1 MHVRLTF
8 QTTSDGWVGLQVLH
22 ISNGVRGARD
32 YKNELEARVLTAQR
46 TALTSERKMVR
57 EADKQNPQ
65 LRPTGTA
72 LVPSLPQSPAPL
84 PSLPPLPAVIG
95 GARQGEKSTY
105 EERSRPRTSFAEDP
119 LALSAISYT
128 TRFVPTPS
136 LPWDAYARARPPRS
150 GGDSNF
156 DADSVWRGDVGS
168 STKSSAYGSRK
179 RRARSFDYDARSA
192 EVRASLHADTLELIR
207 KAVRR
212 GYAVRRSPLESTKG
226 QGPAPRQSP
235 VTGQQPRTGEVSTSR
250 AVTAPVALAI
260 PQLPMRP
267 APPASGAA
275 TARGSRHFR
284 RSWRVASGPGEN
296 TPLTLTPAH
305 PMRELSPRLASDM
318 KVLSTMAQ
326 GDWRRMI
333 SLGADPMPLL
343 PHGKPLVYAP
353 LMPISPRPDAVL
365 PDWERPSAVSPKSAA
380 AAWRDR

>member
-156 DADSVWRGDVGS
+156 DVGS

-179 RRARSFDYDARSA
+179 RRARSLDYDARSA
-192 EVRASLHADTLELIR
+192 EVQASLHADTLELMR

-212 GYAVRRSPLESTKG
+212 GYAVRRSPLESTNV

-235 VTGQQPRTGEVSTSR
+235 GDWQQPRTGEVSTSR
-250 AVTAPVALAI
+250 AFTAPVALAI
-260 PQLPMRP
+260 PRMPMRP
-267 APPASGAA
+267 APPTSGAA
-275 TARGSRHFR
+275 TASGSRHFRERRLR

-353 LMPISPRPDAVL
+353 LMPISPRPDTGL
-365 PDWERPSAVSPKSAA
+365 PDWERPPAVSPKSAA

>member
-8 QTTSDGWVGLQVLH
+8 QATSDGWVGLQVLH
-22 ISNGVRGARD
+22 VSNGVHN
-32 YKNELEARVLTAQR
+32 NESEARVLTGQR
-46 TALTSERKMVR
+46 TAMASERKTRVR
-57 EADKQNPQ
+57 EADKQS
-65 LRPTGTA
+65 LHLSPTGTA
-72 LVPSLPQSPAPL
+72 LVPSQPQLAPL

-95 GARQGEKSTY
+95 GAHQGEKNTY

-156 DADSVWRGDVGS
+156 DAGSVWRGDVGS

-179 RRARSFDYDARSA
+179 RRARSLDYDARSA

-212 GYAVRRSPLESTKG
+212 GYAVRHSPLESTKG

-353 LMPISPRPDAVL
+353 LMPISPRPDTVL